1 MESYLEHALYRST
14 LEILNN
20 VMVHA
25 HATEIGI
32 QIIKN
37 HQDITMMIE
46 DNGNGF
52 NPDEIHSNKGLGLKS
67 TFSRIES
74 LNGKLYIDSVSGRG
88 SIITIIVPV

>member
-1 MESYLEHALYRST
+1 
-14 LEILNN
+14 
-20 VMVHA
+20 
-25 HATEIGI
+25 
-32 QIIKN
+32 
-37 HQDITMMIE
+37 MMIE

-67 TFSRIES
+67 TLSRIES